1 MKKINV
7 VIYGATGS
15 IGSST
20 LSVIS
25 NNFKSINIEGLTCN
39 TNIRKLIKIA
49 KSYNVRKIGFNERSI
64 NSFRKINLNEYEV
77 YNDLS
82 SFHKMI
88 SNKTDIIIFGIS
100 GISSFDLLIKVL
112 KTGKKVGIANKECI
126 ISLGEKLN
134 SLSKKYST
142 QIVPLDSEH
151 NSIYHLL
158 NKNLGRYSSITI
170 TASGG
175 PFLNY
180 NKNQLEKVTVKQAIK
195 HPVWSMGKKIS
206 IDSATMIN
214 KALEI
219 IEAKYLFNLKNEEI
233 NALIHP
239 QAIVHALVN
248 YENGASTAILSK
260 PEMTIPISSLFFKF
274 NKFTP
279 QSHNLDLIKLKK
291 LEFLPVDNK
300 KFPAI
305 RLGHDVMKMGGL
317 APHVFNYL
325 NELIVKLFIE
335 KKIKFVDIIKLN
347 ENNLEKV
354 FYRNSNV
361 TNPKLTDIRE
371 INKWIDANIIW
382 KAF

>member
-180 NKNQLEKVTVKQAIK
+180 NKNQLEKLQL
-195 HPVWSMGKKIS
+195 
-206 IDSATMIN
+206 N
-214 KALEI
+214 KL
-219 IEAKYLFNLKNEEI
+219 
-233 NALIHP
+233 
-239 QAIVHALVN
+239 
-248 YENGASTAILSK
+248 
-260 PEMTIPISSLFFKF
+260 
-274 NKFTP
+274 
-279 QSHNLDLIKLKK
+279 
-291 LEFLPVDNK
+291 
-300 KFPAI
+300 
-305 RLGHDVMKMGGL
+305 
-317 APHVFNYL
+317 
-325 NELIVKLFIE
+325 
-335 KKIKFVDIIKLN
+335 
-347 ENNLEKV
+347 
-354 FYRNSNV
+354 
-361 TNPKLTDIRE
+361 
-371 INKWIDANIIW
+371 
-382 KAF
+382 